1 MPAEAD
7 STRTSTAPAPVAA
20 EDVDIDALLD
30 EAERLV
36 HAAGRELAG
45 DLLTD
50 ADDAPPALDETED
63 EPPPSDAAPQGDL
76 EAAPVPIP
84 DSEFAQP
91 QAPAISDAAI
101 APSRISDPLNDPPP
115 ATETV
120 VAPPSDEPIG
130 VASTIEAEAP
140 TATDMPVG
148 DSAANRAPTSDV
160 PPAANMDAA
169 PEDQRVPPSPDHARP
184 IQEVTPEAGAP
195 DAEATGTSASPPELL
210 TTESSP
216 ITSTSG
222 ATPAESGGSA
232 PRRGLVVRALLAP
245 LWLLAGLLFVLNLP
259 FARLSDDNRRVVGL
273 LGIGTAIMAAVVWLL
288 PALAH

>member
-1 MPAEAD
+1 MSSEAD
-7 STRTSTAPAPVAA
+7 STRTSTAPALVAA

-50 ADDAPPALDETED
+50 ADEAPPALDETED
-63 EPPPSDAAPQGDL
+63 ELPSSDAAPSGDL
-76 EAAPVPIP
+76 EAAHAPIP
-84 DSEFAQP
+84 DSEIAQSE
-91 QAPAISDAAI
+91 APAIIDSSISPNQVSD
-101 APSRISDPLNDPPP
+101 SLDDLPP

-120 VAPPSDEPIG
+120 VAPPSDEPVG

-148 DSAANRAPTSDV
+148 DSAANRAPTSNV
-160 PPAANMDAA
+160 PPAENTDAA
-169 PEDQRVPPSPDHARP
+169 PDDRRIVSSADEARLSEDAAA
-184 IQEVTPEAGAP
+184 EAGSP
-195 DAEATGTSASPPELL
+195 HAEAMQAAASPPELL
-210 TTESSP
+210 TSESSP

-222 ATPAESGGSA
+222 ATPAESGGGV
-232 PRRGLVVRALLAP
+232 PRRGLAVRTLRAP
-245 LWLLAGLLFVLNLP
+245 LWLLAGVLFVLNLP
-259 FARLSDDNRRVVGL
+259 FARLSDDTRRVVGL

-288 PALAH
+288 PELAH